1 MSRIPLSGRS
11 EMRRRTTIGP
21 GSHCA
26 VHPWN
31 YVVLGGV
38 PTITLAVPGG
48 TCMNDGISPDQF
60 HAFEGVEDWRVIG
73 DGACAYFRTDSLAT
87 GARLVQAISEHR
99 HDARP
104 RQLTVD
110 GWCQDVRERSTLIVV
125 NWRSRGHHT
134 RVGWNS
140 PRN

>member
-1 MSRIPLSGRS
+1 
-11 EMRRRTTIGP
+11 
-21 GSHCA
+21 
-26 VHPWN
+26 
-31 YVVLGGV
+31 
-38 PTITLAVPGG
+38 
-48 TCMNDGISPDQF
+48 MNDGISPDQF

-73 DGACAYFRTDSLAT
+73 DGACAYFRTGSLAT

-134 RVGWNS
+134 RVGTHHAVHIRPN
-140 PRN
+140 PHFIALETCAHDGRAVI